1 MLLWGLYGAVG
12 NVLGDPILLFPRW
25 LWMRAEHI
33 CTMPTLFGRPHKQL
47 RSISHPQLNPC
58 PLPNSSAVT
67 NEEGGGPPPR
77 HPTPRQQ
84 CQELGCSNNRS
95 LCGWERKGALY
106 LLSKAMLPSPRLC
119 HAGEDGGQNED
130 RHQTRHTPPSPTRRT
145 GK

>member
-1 MLLWGLYGAVG
+1 
-12 NVLGDPILLFPRW
+12 
-25 LWMRAEHI
+25 MRAEHI
-33 CTMPTLFGRPHKQL
+33 CTMLTLFGRPHKQL

-67 NEEGGGPPPR
+67 NEEGGGPLTDTPPL
-77 HPTPRQQ
+77 PPRQQ

-119 HAGEDGGQNED
+119 HGVRAEARTKTGIKSE
-130 RHQTRHTPPSPTRRT
+130 TLPPPPTPERASKASDPSIR
-145 GK
+145 